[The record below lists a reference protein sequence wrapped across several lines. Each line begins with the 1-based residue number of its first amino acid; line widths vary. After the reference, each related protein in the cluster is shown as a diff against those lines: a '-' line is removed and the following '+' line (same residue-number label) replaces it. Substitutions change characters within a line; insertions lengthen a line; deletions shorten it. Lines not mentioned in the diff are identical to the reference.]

1 MNETDKLAGG
11 GAQRSGSDTLSAAR
25 NPANPPQSATLAAH
39 TSKPLGGH
47 TTTGAAAGQSSG
59 PEHLRHQDKD
69 AGQGAADAAKRAASA
84 ASDSVRQAGARAQDR
99 ASGLYDEARDM
110 AEEAADWA
118 SRQAE
123 RGSRQ
128 LADVRRRGMQTAA
141 EGQRTVERF
150 INENPVL
157 VGVVGLAAGLLVGA
171 LLPRTRREDRT
182 FGAWADEV
190 RGQGLRYA
198 REVTQRGREY
208 VEHALGD
215 EEDEERQGPQARP
228 QTVGAPQPRPG
239 TGGGPRSGPA
249 GRYQNH

>member
-11 GAQRSGSDTLSAAR
+11 GGQRSGSDTVSAAR
-25 NPANPPQSATLAAH
+25 TPTNPGQSATLASH

-47 TTTGAAAGQSSG
+47 TTSGTASTQSTG

-69 AGQGAADAAKRAASA
+69 AGQGTTEAARRAAQSAADT
-84 ASDSVRQAGARAQDR
+84 VRQAGSRAQEHAGD
-99 ASGLYDEARDM
+99 LYDQARDM
-110 AEEAADWA
+110 ADDATEWA
-118 SRQAE
+118 SRQAQ
-123 RGSRQ
+123 RSSRQ
-128 LADVRRRGMQTAA
+128 LADVGRRGIRGAA
-141 EGQRTVERF
+141 DTGRTVERF

-157 VGVVGLAAGLLVGA
+157 VGVVGLAAGLLLGA
-171 LLPRTRREDRT
+171 LLPRTRQEDRT

-198 REVTQRGREY
+198 REATQRGREY
-208 VEHALGD
+208 VEQALGD
-215 EEDEERQGPQARP
+215 EEEDRQGPPTRQP
-228 QTVGAPQPRPG
+228 GSGPQPQSRPA